1 LQLQLRTGEN
11 AACYAGRS
19 RAPYLGAVTWIV
31 REHCDGYLVME
42 NLFDKDET
50 LFEDS
55 KSTFDYVCSKLK
67 QVFRAAGS
75 TVASW

>member
-1 LQLQLRTGEN
+1 
-11 AACYAGRS
+11 
-19 RAPYLGAVTWIV
+19 
-31 REHCDGYLVME
+31 ME

-75 TVASW
+75 TVAS